1 MRREGGG
8 GHGSGVLVL
17 DSSGGGTD
25 RERRAKPVPHG
36 VRPESGST
44 RRRLGLVELGRLIRS
59 DAPTPCLF
67 HATAAAVARALGV
80 EAACVLERTDDDRGT
95 LLLRSGTGWM
105 AALAGRTALV
115 LRPWPE
121 RMGEGVVLGLD
132 TERSALF
139 RRHGVRCGMT
149 ALIAGGRGPIGL
161 LGAFGP
167 HPFGPRTA
175 EFLVAAASL
184 VASGVE
190 HRRRD
195 RERLR
200 AVRDRERDRMARDLH
215 DEPLQALA
223 AAALAAQHLRSRLHQ
238 APDPAVLDRLDRN
251 LRLAEAGVR
260 AAIVGRRSPEPAG
273 ADGLIA
279 ALTRLLTGLETEGGV
294 RGELEARLS
303 REPPEAVGRTLYQ
316 VAREALANIRRHAA
330 ASTVHVS
337 LEEEEGGIRLRVTD
351 DGQGFTA
358 APAPGHLGL
367 RCLHE
372 RVEAAG
378 GRCRVTSR
386 PGRGTTVECWLP
398 PRLSSSWP

>member
-1 MRREGGG
+1 VLESRGCGTEPERRPVVAAQVLRA
-8 GHGSGVLVL
+8 GSGT
-17 DSSGGGTD
+17 S
-25 RERRAKPVPHG
+25 
-36 VRPESGST
+36 
-44 RRRLGLVELGRLIRS
+44 RRRGGLVELGRLIRS

-67 HATAAAVARALGV
+67 HATAAAVAQALGI
-80 EAACVLERTDDDRGT
+80 EAACVLEWTDDDRGT

-149 ALIAGGRGPIGL
+149 ALIAGRRGPIGL

-184 VASGVE
+184 VASGLE

-200 AVRDRERDRMARDLH
+200 AVSRAIRDRERDRMARDLH

-223 AAALAAQHLRSRLHQ
+223 AAALAAQHLRSRPHQ
-238 APDPAVLDRLDRN
+238 APDPAVLDRLDHN
-251 LRLAEAGVR
+251 LRLAEEGMRTAIAGR
-260 AAIVGRRSPEPAG
+260 CSPEPAG

-279 ALTRLLTGLETEGGV
+279 ALTRLLTGLEADGGI

-303 REPPEAVGRTLYQ
+303 REPPEAVGRTLYR